1 MRIWRISNHADLTGI
16 GGLKVAGR
24 WHEKGRQVV
33 YAADHPSTALLE
45 TLVHLEIDLEDVP
58 ENFQLIEIDVATA
71 LQIDTIDEAAL
82 EELSAGWRSRG
93 RILRFVVLRK
103 DLPFDL
109 KRGTLLEGRSRV
121 TREFRLQNA
130 PRVHADR
137 AAGRRG
143 HHRNPRGRGGAESPE
158 RAQPLETE
166 EVHV

>member
-82 EELSAGWRSRG
+82 EELSAGWRDDVRISRQLAVPWF
-93 RILRFVVLRK
+93 RELKTPILRVPSAI
-103 DLPFDL
+103 LPGVSNFLINPLHVDAV
-109 KRGTLLEGRSRV
+109 KIVIVGTKKHPYDV
-121 TREFRLQNA
+121 RLFGQPTA
-130 PRVHADR
+130 PAPKT
-137 AAGRRG
+137 G
-143 HHRNPRGRGGAESPE
+143 
-158 RAQPLETE
+158 
-166 EVHV
+166 